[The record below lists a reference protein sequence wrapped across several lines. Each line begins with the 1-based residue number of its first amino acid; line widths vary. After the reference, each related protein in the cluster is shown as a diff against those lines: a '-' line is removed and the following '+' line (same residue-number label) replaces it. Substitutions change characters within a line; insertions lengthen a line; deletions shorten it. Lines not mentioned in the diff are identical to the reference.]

1 MIMATLLRAQNAAM
15 LLKLESSEGVFNTP
29 SSSTDG
35 ILVENPDVSYNPQ
48 NVETDEVTGSL
59 DSRGPIVGGMQCSIT
74 FDVYLKGNGNP
85 GVAPEWD
92 EAMQV
97 SSWAPVATK
106 TDITGTTFAVT
117 GAANITDSGS
127 GMAALTIGTVLYT
140 SGFVNAANNGE
151 FLVSA
156 SAAGSIT
163 LTKLDGS
170 APALVNEVAGPTVTL
185 RRGIAGVA
193 ATAGATT
200 GFTAQAPWGNTD
212 QIYRGMPVL
221 LSGNPATAAWSVIAD
236 YLATRVALITDLMGV
251 ALSASTKL
259 SIPANVLY
267 KPISSAIPSGS
278 IEFYLDG
285 VKYQFAGCRGSVR
298 FSCPAGGACKA
309 SFSLTGM
316 YINKLD
322 AAVPA
327 VTYDGTRPGIWR
339 ASKFLLNRLATAL
352 KTLNLDTGAQT
363 QYPADPNQSEGF
375 SSPQITGRSMSGD
388 MDPYATLI
396 ATRDIMAAFRAG
408 VQAII
413 NAVLIG
419 GNASNPGQRISVLV
433 PKAQYTSYKPGKD
446 GKLATE
452 QVGFFPFGQDAG
464 AYICIY

>member
-1 MIMATLLRAQNAAM
+1 MATLLRAQNAAM
-15 LLKLESSEGVFNTP
+15 LLKLESTEGVFATP

-35 ILVENPDVSYNPQ
+35 ILVENPDVSFNPQ

-92 EAMQV
+92 EAMQI
-97 SSWAPVATK
+97 SSWAPTATK
-106 TDITGTTFAVT
+106 TDITGSTFAIT
-117 GAANITDSGS
+117 SNANVTDSGS
-127 GMAALTIGTVLYT
+127 GLAALTVATVLYM
-140 SGFVNAANNGE
+140 SGWANAVNNGE
-151 FLVSA
+151 FLISV

-163 LTKLDGS
+163 LTKLDGT
-170 APALVNEVAGPTVTL
+170 APNLVNEAAGPTVTL
-185 RRGIAGVA
+185 RRGIAGIS
-193 ATAGATT
+193 ATAGLTT

-212 QIYRGMPVL
+212 QLYRGMPVL

-236 YLATRVALITDLMGV
+236 YLATRVALITDLMGST
-251 ALSASTKL
+251 LSASTKM

-267 KPISSAIPSGS
+267 KPISTSIPSGS
-278 IEFYLDG
+278 IEFYMDG

-298 FSCPAGGACKA
+298 FAFPAGGACKA
-309 SFSLTGM
+309 SFNLTGM
-316 YINKLD
+316 YVNKAD

-352 KTLNLDTGAQT
+352 KNLNLDTGAQS

-375 SSPQITGRSMSGD
+375 SSPQITDRNMSGD
-388 MDPYATLI
+388 MDPYATTV
-396 ATRDIMAAFRAG
+396 ATRDIMAAFRTG

-419 GNASNPGQRISVLV
+419 GNAANPGQRISVLI
-433 PKAQYTSYKPGKD
+433 PKAQHTSYKPGKD

-464 AYICIY
+464 AFICIY

>member
-1 MIMATLLRAQNAAM
+1 MATLLRAQNAAM
-15 LLKLESSEGVFNTP
+15 LLKLESTEGVFATP

-35 ILVENPDVSYNPQ
+35 ILVENPDVSFDPQ

-74 FDVYLKGNGNP
+74 FDVYLKGGGNP

-92 EAMQV
+92 EAMQIA
-97 SSWAPVATK
+97 SWAPTATK
-106 TDITGTTFAVT
+106 TDLVATTFAVT
-117 GAANITDSGS
+117 GGVNFTDSANGL
-127 GMAALTIGTVLYT
+127 AAVTVGTVIYT
-140 SGFVNAANNGE
+140 SGYVNAANNGE
-151 FLVSA
+151 FLVSV
-156 SAAGSIT
+156 SAAGSLT
-163 LTKLDGS
+163 VTKLDGS
-170 APALVNEVAGPTVTL
+170 APNLVNESAGASVTI
-185 RRGIAGVA
+185 RRGIAAVV
-193 ATAGATT
+193 ATAGLTT
-200 GFTAQAPWGNTD
+200 SFTAQAPWAATD

-221 LSGNPATAAWSVIAD
+221 LSGNPATPIWSVIAD
-236 YLATRVALITDLMGV
+236 YLATRVALITDLMGST
-251 ALSASTKL
+251 LNTSTKM

-267 KPISSAIPSGS
+267 KPISTAIPSGS

-285 VKYQFAGCRGSVR
+285 VKYQFAGCRGTAK
-298 FSCPAGGACKA
+298 FSFPAGGAPKA

-316 YINKLD
+316 YVNKLD

-339 ASKFLLNRLATAL
+339 ASKFLLNRLVTAL
-352 KTLNLDTGAQT
+352 KMLNLDTGAQS
-363 QYPADPNQSEGF
+363 QYPADPNQTEGF
-375 SSPQITGRSMSGD
+375 SSPQITDRNMSGD
-388 MDPYATLI
+388 MDPYATTI
-396 ATRDIMAAFRAG
+396 ATRDIMAAFRSG

-433 PKAQYTSYKPGKD
+433 PKAQHISYKPGKD

-464 AYICIY
+464 FFICIY

>member
-1 MIMATLLRAQNAAM
+1 MAVLLRAQNAAM
-15 LLKLESSEGVFNTP
+15 LLKLESTEGVFATP

-35 ILVENPDVSYNPQ
+35 ILVENPDVSYDPQ

-92 EAMQV
+92 EAMQIC
-97 SSWAPVATK
+97 SWAPTATK
-106 TDITGTTFAVT
+106 TDLTGTTFAVT
-117 GAANITDSGS
+117 SNVNFTDSANGL
-127 GMAALTIGTVLYT
+127 AAATVGTVIYT

-151 FLVSA
+151 FLVSV
-156 SAAGSIT
+156 SAAGSLT
-163 LTKLDGS
+163 VTKLDGS
-170 APALVNEVAGPTVTL
+170 APALVNESAGATVTI
-185 RRGIAGVA
+185 RRGIAAVV
-193 ATAGATT
+193 ATAGLTT
-200 GFTAQAPWGNTD
+200 GFTAQSPWGNTD

-221 LSGNPATAAWSVIAD
+221 LSGNPATPVWSVIAD
-236 YLATRVALITDLMGV
+236 YLATRVALITDLMGST
-251 ALSASTKL
+251 LNTSTKM

-267 KPISSAIPSGS
+267 KPISTAIPSGS

-285 VKYQFAGCRGSVR
+285 VKYQFAGCRGSAK
-298 FSCPAGGACKA
+298 FSFPAGGAPKA

-316 YINKLD
+316 YVNKLD

-339 ASKFLLNRLATAL
+339 ASKFLLNRLVTAL
-352 KTLNLDTGAQT
+352 KTINLDTGAQS
-363 QYPADPNQSEGF
+363 QYPADPNQTEGF
-375 SSPQITGRSMSGD
+375 SSPQITDRNMSGD
-388 MDPYATLI
+388 MDPYATTI
-396 ATRDIMAAFRAG
+396 ATRDIMAAFRSG

-413 NAVLIG
+413 NVVLIG
-419 GNASNPGQRISVLV
+419 GNAANPGQRVSVLV

-464 AYICIY
+464 FFICIY